1 MPKKKKIFFIVP
13 RISKYHPRRK
23 QIDSRKISPIIGSY
37 NAKVS
42 ASIEL
47 GTIARFQFT
56 TGYSSYEAI
65 IFFHISYTQKCSGN
79 TPFHHSPPL
88 TLSRIWKTRLISMD
102 KRLIRSME
110 RFPGRKYFEKDINV
124 KKKKEGRPR
133 ISNTTLEPL
142 KKFIGFGSNYRR
154 VSNAALKFQS
164 VFNYGKIL
172 VSRFTMAAVS
182 PRKSDKERYLR
193 GNTCV
198 QRAWY
203 FFVPRRRICFI

>member
-154 VSNAALKFQS
+154 VSNTALKFQS

-198 QRAWY
+198 QRARY